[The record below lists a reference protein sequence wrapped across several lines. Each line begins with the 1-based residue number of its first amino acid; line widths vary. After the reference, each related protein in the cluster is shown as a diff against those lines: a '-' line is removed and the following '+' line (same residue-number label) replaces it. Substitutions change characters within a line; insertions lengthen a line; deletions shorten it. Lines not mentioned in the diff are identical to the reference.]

1 MKTQA
6 KTSGEMPVDAAPAA
20 NGSATPTERQANG
33 SETRNSRRG
42 RSWHHRAPRLST
54 LAARNALNAVREV
67 PLPQVSRNAVEPP
80 PEIET
85 DTQDIELIVAIFRT
99 LVLLVALLAPRL
111 FYPTASYNIQMIWLA
126 AIAGIYNVAVGF
138 AYLAPSPFGMR
149 RHFIVAMDMLLITLW
164 IQLSDQ
170 WELFPLYYVVV
181 VVAAMWF
188 RVFGGVVAALF
199 CNFFF
204 LLLWARAAGSPG
216 GQPLAFSTTF
226 ALNVALL
233 LLIACLVGSVAEA
246 QERERTRRLEGQMLV
261 ANYQREIDLATQM
274 QPLLVP
280 SQWVST
286 GDGNSPITTLRF
298 AYNEPGASGD
308 SQGDGAQGSGTSTQ
322 NIALSDN
329 PPAPNALA
337 PNALAPNAP
346 APNVSGENGLRNQL
360 SDGHQSHGKT
370 PTEDFLALPGAPD
383 RLLSDEVLNRELED
397 SELVDVRPL
406 PPMLDRT
413 LQMGAAMRPA
423 RSFGGGD
430 YFDIIPLS
438 GGRTALCIADVSGK
452 SVRAQAR
459 LPLLKYS
466 LRALAPLYKEP
477 DALVKRLNETL
488 APDLQSELFI
498 GLCYVVLDPRRGQ
511 LTWCNAGHI
520 APLLISSRA
529 QNTKQGDSS
538 APEITLLETNG
549 PALGPFPEIG
559 YSEEKLPWRPGD
571 RLLMFTDGLSDALS
585 YGGSEDGEE
594 QIRLTSLA
602 INPEYWSE
610 PDSIAQRFVN
620 LASAALEYTDS
631 RLLNLAPLRRSI
643 DAGSGATSGRR
654 DDITVVAAC
663 YSEASQA

>member
-1 MKTQA
+1 MDTQPKTPVRQTPEETPVHAVPQA
-6 KTSGEMPVDAAPAA
+6 ATPDAATPETATGSVPSDHAHA
-20 NGSATPTERQANG
+20 NDHATRDNHRG
-33 SETRNSRRG
+33 RVSRRRG
-42 RSWHHRAPRLST
+42 ARVRT
-54 LAARNALNAVREV
+54 LATRKASDALKEIA
-67 PLPQVSRNAVEPP
+67 LPHVSHNTFEPP
-80 PEIET
+80 PEIES
-85 DTQDIELIVAIFRT
+85 DTQDVELIVAIFRT

-111 FYPTASYNIQMIWLA
+111 FYPTSGFNVQMIWLA

-138 AYLAPSPFGMR
+138 AYLSPSPFALR
-149 RHFIVAMDMLLITLW
+149 RPFIVAMDMLLITLW
-164 IQLSDQ
+164 IQLSGQ

-204 LLLWARAAGSPG
+204 LLLWARAAGIPG
-216 GQPLAFSTTF
+216 TPMAFSTTF

-286 GDGNSPITTLRF
+286 GDGDSPVTTLRF
-298 AYNEPGASGD
+298 AYNEPDIPDEPGTSGTD
-308 SQGDGAQGSGTSTQ
+308 TTSTQ
-322 NIALSDN
+322 NALPQSAT
-329 PPAPNALA
+329 PQ
-337 PNALAPNAP
+337 
-346 APNVSGENGLRNQL
+346 NGLRNEL
-360 SDGHQSHGKT
+360 SDGRQSHATT
-370 PTEDFLALPGAPD
+370 PGEELLALPGAPD

-520 APLLISSRA
+520 APLIISSRA
-529 QNTKQGDSS
+529 RTQSK
-538 APEITLLETNG
+538 ATL
-549 PALGPFPEIG
+549 
-559 YSEEKLPWRPGD
+559 
-571 RLLMFTDGLSDALS
+571 RLL
-585 YGGSEDGEE
+585 
-594 QIRLTSLA
+594 
-602 INPEYWSE
+602 
-610 PDSIAQRFVN
+610 
-620 LASAALEYTDS
+620 
-631 RLLNLAPLRRSI
+631 RLLCWKRMARRWGRSRKSATAKRNCRGAPV
-643 DAGSGATSGRR
+643 T
-654 DDITVVAAC
+654 AC
-663 YSEASQA
+663 

>member
-1 MKTQA
+1 MLEAATPE
-6 KTSGEMPVDAAPAA
+6 SGTLETVTGSASSGRAHTNGHETRDNRRGPAA
-20 NGSATPTERQANG
+20 R
-33 SETRNSRRG
+33 RRG
-42 RSWHHRAPRLST
+42 SRIKA
-54 LAARNALNAVREV
+54 LAARNAATALKEI
-67 PLPQVSRNAVEPP
+67 PLPHVAHNTVEPP
-80 PEIET
+80 PEIES
-85 DTQDIELIVAIFRT
+85 DSQDVELIVAIFRT

-111 FYPTASYNIQMIWLA
+111 FYPTSGFNVQMIWLA

-138 AYLAPSPFGMR
+138 AYLSPSPFGMR
-149 RHFIVAMDMLLITLW
+149 RPFIVAMDMLLITLW
-164 IQLSDQ
+164 IQLSEQ

-216 GQPLAFSTTF
+216 TPMAFSTTF

-286 GDGNSPITTLRF
+286 GDGDSPVTTLRF
-298 AYNEPGASGD
+298 AYNEPDIPDELGAN
-308 SQGDGAQGSGTSTQ
+308 GADTTSTQ
-322 NIALSDN
+322 NAV
-329 PPAPNALA
+329 PH
-337 PNALAPNAP
+337 
-346 APNVSGENGLRNQL
+346 NGLRNEFPN
-360 SDGHQSHGKT
+360 GRQSHTSLSHLNT
-370 PTEDFLALPGAPD
+370 PGEELHTLPGAPD

-529 QNTKQGDSS
+529 ANTKQGDASS
-538 APEITLLETNG
+538 PEITLLETNG

-602 INPEYWSE
+602 INLEYWNE

-631 RLLNLAPLRRSI
+631 RLINLAPLRRSA
-643 DAGSGATSGRR
+643 DAGGGPASGRR

-663 YSEASQA
+663 YSEASHT

>member
-1 MKTQA
+1 
-6 KTSGEMPVDAAPAA
+6 
-20 NGSATPTERQANG
+20 
-33 SETRNSRRG
+33 
-42 RSWHHRAPRLST
+42 
-54 LAARNALNAVREV
+54 
-67 PLPQVSRNAVEPP
+67 
-80 PEIET
+80 
-85 DTQDIELIVAIFRT
+85 
-99 LVLLVALLAPRL
+99 
-111 FYPTASYNIQMIWLA
+111 
-126 AIAGIYNVAVGF
+126 
-138 AYLAPSPFGMR
+138 
-149 RHFIVAMDMLLITLW
+149 
-164 IQLSDQ
+164 
-170 WELFPLYYVVV
+170 
-181 VVAAMWF
+181 
-188 RVFGGVVAALF
+188 
-199 CNFFF
+199 
-204 LLLWARAAGSPG
+204 
-216 GQPLAFSTTF
+216 
-226 ALNVALL
+226 
-233 LLIACLVGSVAEA
+233 
-246 QERERTRRLEGQMLV
+246 
-261 ANYQREIDLATQM
+261 M

-280 SQWVST
+280 SQWIST
-286 GDGNSPITTLRF
+286 GDEGSPITTLRF
-298 AYNEPGASGD
+298 AYDEPAAIEAQDSNGA
-308 SQGDGAQGSGTSTQ
+308 STQ

-329 PPAPNALA
+329 PPSHAQ
-337 PNALAPNAP
+337 NAP
-346 APNVSGENGLRNQL
+346 PENGLRNEL
-360 SDGHQSHGKT
+360 SDGRQSHVT
-370 PTEDFLALPGAPD
+370 MPDEDSLSLPGAPD

-529 QNTKQGDSS
+529 QNTKHGNAS

-610 PDSIAQRFVN
+610 PDAIAQRFVN
-620 LASAALEYTDS
+620 LASAALEYTDT
-631 RLLNLAPLRRSI
+631 RLLNLAPLRLSA
-643 DAGSGATSGRR
+643 DAGTGHASGRR

-663 YSEASQA
+663 YADGAQT

>member
-1 MKTQA
+1 METQPKTPVRQ
-6 KTSGEMPVDAAPAA
+6 TPEEMPASAAPEVAVGSTSDDHAHA
-20 NGSATPTERQANG
+20 NGDQMRD
-33 SETRNSRRG
+33 SRRG
-42 RSWHHRAPRLST
+42 RAARRRGAHGRT
-54 LAARNALNAVREV
+54 LTARNARTAAGEIS
-67 PLPQVSRNAVEPP
+67 LPHAARNAVEPP
-80 PEIET
+80 PEIEA
-85 DTQDIELIVAIFRT
+85 DSQDVELIVAVFRT
-99 LVLLVALLAPRL
+99 LVLLVALLVPRL
-111 FYPTASYNIQMIWLA
+111 FNLTAGYNVQMIWLA
-126 AIAGIYNVAVGF
+126 ATAGIYNVAVGF
-138 AYLAPSPFGMR
+138 AYLAPGPFAMR
-149 RHFIVAMDMLLITLW
+149 RPFIVAMDMLLITLW
-164 IQLSDQ
+164 IQLSKQ

-204 LLLWARAAGSPG
+204 LLLWARAAGSPD
-216 GQPLAFSTTF
+216 QPMAFSTTF

-280 SQWVST
+280 SQWLST
-286 GDGNSPITTLRF
+286 GDESSPITTLRF
-298 AYNEPGASGD
+298 AYGEPGASGAPD
-308 SQGDGAQGSGTSTQ
+308 AGETSTQ
-322 NIALSDN
+322 HTRSSQSLETEAHD
-329 PPAPNALA
+329 AP
-337 PNALAPNAP
+337 
-346 APNVSGENGLRNQL
+346 ENGLRNEL
-360 SDGHQSHGKT
+360 SDGHQSHTKSR
-370 PTEDFLALPGAPD
+370 TEEMLSLQGAPD

-466 LRALAPLYKEP
+466 LRALAPLYKDP
-477 DALVKRLNETL
+477 DDLVKRLNETL

-520 APLLISSRA
+520 APLLISQRT
-529 QNTKQGDSS
+529 QTTKQGTSA
-538 APEITLLETNG
+538 APEISLLETNG

-610 PDSIAQRFVN
+610 PDAIAQRFVN

-631 RLLNLAPLRRSI
+631 RLLNLAPLRRSTE
-643 DAGSGATSGRR
+643 AGSGPTSGRR

-663 YSEASQA
+663 YADASQT

>member
-1 MKTQA
+1 METQPKTPVRQ
-6 KTSGEMPVDAAPAA
+6 TPEEMPVDVAREAAVGSTSSDHGLA
-20 NGSATPTERQANG
+20 NGTEPRG
-33 SETRNSRRG
+33 SHHRRAARRRGLHGRALATRNASG
-42 RSWHHRAPRLST
+42 AGENPLSH
-54 LAARNALNAVREV
+54 AA
-67 PLPQVSRNAVEPP
+67 RNAVEPP

-85 DTQDIELIVAIFRT
+85 ESQDVELIVAVFRT

-111 FYPTASYNIQMIWLA
+111 FYPTSNYNVQIIYLA

-138 AYLAPSPFGMR
+138 AYLAPSPFAMR
-149 RHFIVAMDMLLITLW
+149 RPFIVAMDMLLITLW
-164 IQLSDQ
+164 IQWSGQ

-204 LLLWARAAGSPG
+204 LLLWARTAGGTPM
-216 GQPLAFSTTF
+216 AFSTTF

-280 SQWVST
+280 SQWIST
-286 GDGNSPITTLRF
+286 GDEGSPITTLRF
-298 AYNEPGASGD
+298 AYDEPAAIEAPDSNGA
-308 SQGDGAQGSGTSTQ
+308 STQ

-329 PPAPNALA
+329 PPSHAQ
-337 PNALAPNAP
+337 NAP
-346 APNVSGENGLRNQL
+346 PENGLRNEL
-360 SDGHQSHGKT
+360 SDGRQSHVT
-370 PTEDFLALPGAPD
+370 IPDEDSLSLPGAPD

-529 QNTKQGDSS
+529 QNTKHGNAS

-610 PDSIAQRFVN
+610 PDTIAQRFVN
-620 LASAALEYTDS
+620 LASAALEYTDT
-631 RLLNLAPLRRSI
+631 RLLNLAPLRLSA
-643 DAGSGATSGRR
+643 DAGTGHASGRR

-663 YSEASQA
+663 YADGAQT